1 MGPSREDTVA
11 RFSSKGYDMLVI
23 GGGVTGACIA
33 RDAALRGFTVAC
45 VEKNDWAY
53 GTSSRSSKMIHG
65 GIRYLEMFQFHLVF
79 EAQRE
84 RRQLL
89 LNAPHLVYPQ
99 PFTFPIYRG
108 EKNGVFMIG
117 MGLWMYD
124 ILAVFRNVQNHK
136 MYMHDKAVQL
146 EEGLDSERLK
156 AAGVFYD
163 CSTDD
168 ARLTM
173 AFALSAIDAG
183 ADCANY
189 VEVVDFL
196 RRGDRLAGAR
206 VRDIITGAEFDIES
220 RVVVNAAGA
229 WGDRVCEIDEP
240 GTPEKLQLTKGSHI
254 LVPRDRARTKNALPV
269 ISPADDRMM
278 FVVPRGRF
286 ALIGTTDTY
295 YHEDLDGPYATRE
308 DVEYILDAANV
319 ALPRA
324 NLDKAD
330 VVSTYSGLRPLCMM
344 EGGEDVSASK
354 VSREHRIYEGRS
366 GLLTIAGG
374 KLTTGRSMAQEMVD
388 LAAKVL
394 RKEFGIKA
402 KTGCRTL
409 NNPILGAPAVDTEA
423 RVRALSSK
431 LKFSDDILAGLFK
444 QGTAALDVLALVDED
459 PSLADRIRDDIPHI
473 KAQVRFAAESEMA
486 RTVDDFL
493 VRRTEVYY
501 TANDQGLG
509 VADEVANIMGDVLGW
524 DEVERRRQVEDYGRT
539 VALSRR
545 YATE

>member
-89 LNAPHLVYPQ
+89 LNATHLVYPQ

-117 MGLWMYD
+117 MGLWMYY

-196 RRGDRLAGAR
+196 RRGDRLSGAR

-423 RVRALSSK
+423 RVRALGSK

>member
-423 RVRALSSK
+423 RVRALGSK

>member
-423 RVRALSSK
+423 RVRALGSK

-493 VRRTEVYY
+493 VRRIEVYY